1 MGKLNDLMK
10 SDIRF
15 ARELYCYLYED
26 KDAIVFVHEPEYGIF
41 YVFGSVACRL
51 NQIIQR
57 LGLEKSYPTSSI
69 DEDLHYEILDDKI
82 YYLLH
87 ELINDEQKILIL

>member
-1 MGKLNDLMK
+1 MRKLNDLMK

-57 LGLEKSYPTSSI
+57 LGLEKLYPTSSI

>member
-10 SDIRF
+10 ADIRF
-15 ARELYCYLYED
+15 ARDLYCYMFDDTDL
-26 KDAIVFVHEPEYGIF
+26 ITFVHEPEYGIF

-51 NQIIQR
+51 NEIIKR
-57 LGLEKSYPTSSI
+57 LGLEILYPPSSI
-69 DEDLHYEILDDKI
+69 DDDLHYEILDDNI

-87 ELINDEQKILIL
+87 KLIDDEQKIQIL

>member
-10 SDIRF
+10 ADIRF
-15 ARELYCYLYED
+15 ARDIYCYMFNDTDL
-26 KDAIVFVHEPEYGIF
+26 ITFVHEPEYGIF
-41 YVFGSVACRL
+41 YVFGSTACRL

-57 LGLEKSYPTSSI
+57 LGLEKLYPTSSI
-69 DEDLHYEILDDKI
+69 DQDLHYEILDDKI

-87 ELINDEQKILIL
+87 ELINDEQKIQIL

>member
-41 YVFGSVACRL
+41 YVFGKIACRL
-51 NQIIQR
+51 NEIITR
-57 LGLEKSYPTSSI
+57 LGLEISYPPSSI
-69 DEDLHYEILDDKI
+69 DEDLHYEILDDKF
-82 YYLLH
+82 YFLLQN
-87 ELINDEQKILIL
+87 LINDENKILIL

>member
-26 KDAIVFVHEPEYGIF
+26 KAAIVFVHEPEYGIF

-57 LGLEKSYPTSSI
+57 LGLEILYPTSSI

>member
-57 LGLEKSYPTSSI
+57 LGLEKLYPTSSI